1 MFSEE
6 HRIQMSLD
14 KVWLSLFDKCSG
26 HGDGLWLRISLLSSN
41 YKHDNNFPV
50 LLELQWGHKSWEEVQ
65 GWAIRRRGGT
75 FLIWKLLYLDYWLF
89 KHYQIA
95 FPDHCIRCMFDL
107 HDEQMISFSWNRSS
121 KTLQRKLW
129 RDAVD
134 LAAWEA
140 AEAPFAYRTP
150 AWTGNHMGVGRGQV
164 GSSLWVMIY
173 HLPYI

>member
-1 MFSEE
+1 
-6 HRIQMSLD
+6 
-14 KVWLSLFDKCSG
+14 
-26 HGDGLWLRISLLSSN
+26 
-41 YKHDNNFPV
+41 
-50 LLELQWGHKSWEEVQ
+50 
-65 GWAIRRRGGT
+65 
-75 FLIWKLLYLDYWLF
+75 
-89 KHYQIA
+89 
-95 FPDHCIRCMFDL
+95 MFDL